1 MMHAKATRDKEKKF
15 FFINITIL
23 QRRSL
28 NRMAIF
34 MTFRKGK
41 ESVSASWKLTQFKKS
56 EITGESA

>member
-1 MMHAKATRDKEKKF
+1 
-15 FFINITIL
+15 
-23 QRRSL
+23 
-28 NRMAIF
+28 